1 MTIPLLRFEFDPTKA
16 DNNLNQ
22 HGVSFEEAVTTFYD
36 PNAASWHDVDHSQ
49 PGDERFINLGLST
62 SLRLLFVVHNE
73 EDGLI
78 RIISAR
84 PAIPAERDLYEE
96 I

>member
-1 MTIPLLRFEFDPTKA
+1 MTELHFYSNPEKAAANLTK
-16 DNNLNQ
+16 
-22 HGVSFEEAVTTFYD
+22 HGVSFEEAITTFYD
-36 PNAASWHDVDHSQ
+36 PYAASWHDVDHSQ
-49 PGDERFINLGLST
+49 PGDDRFVNLGLST

-84 PAIPAERDLYEE
+84 PATPAERDLYEE
-96 I
+96 A

>member
-1 MTIPLLRFEFDPTKA
+1 MTVPLLRFEFHPAKA
-16 DNNLNQ
+16 ASNLKQ
-22 HGVSFEEAVTTFYD
+22 HGVSFEEAITTFYD
-36 PNAASWHDVDHSQ
+36 PNAVSWHDVDHSQ

-84 PAIPAERDLYEE
+84 PATPAERDLYEE
-96 I
+96 D

>member
-1 MTIPLLRFEFDPTKA
+1 MTHLRFDPNPEKA
-16 DNNLNQ
+16 ATNLAK
-22 HGVSFEEAVTTFYD
+22 HGVTFEEAATTFSD
-36 PNAASWHDVDHSQ
+36 TNAASWYDGDHSS

-62 SLRLLFVVHNE
+62 ALRLLFVVHNE

-84 PAIPAERDLYEE
+84 PATPAERDIYEE
-96 I
+96 A

>member
-1 MTIPLLRFEFDPTKA
+1 MPYFLQFDSNPEKAAANLTK
-16 DNNLNQ
+16 
-22 HGVSFEEAVTTFYD
+22 HGVSFDEAVTSFYD
-36 PNAASWHDVDHSQ
+36 TNAASWHDADHSQ
-49 PGDERFINLGLST
+49 PGDDRFVNLGLST

-84 PAIPAERDLYEE
+84 PATPAERDLYEE
-96 I
+96 A

>member
-1 MTIPLLRFEFDPTKA
+1 MTNLRFDPNPEKAATNLTK
-16 DNNLNQ
+16 
-22 HGVSFEEAVTTFYD
+22 HGVSFEEAVSSFADT
-36 PNAASWHDVDHSQ
+36 NAAGWHDQIHSS
-49 PGDERFINLGLST
+49 PGDERFINLGLSS

-84 PAIPAERDLYEE
+84 PATPAERAIYEE
-96 I
+96 A

>member
-1 MTIPLLRFEFDPTKA
+1 MSVPFLRFEFDPPKA
-16 DNNLNQ
+16 ATNLKQ
-22 HGVSFEEAVTTFYD
+22 HGVSFEEAITAFYD
-36 PNAASWHDVDHSQ
+36 PNAASWHDADHSRQ
-49 PGDERFINLGLST
+49 GDERFVNLGLST

-84 PAIPAERDLYEE
+84 PATPAERDIYEE
-96 I
+96 A

>member
-1 MTIPLLRFEFDPTKA
+1 MSIHFLRFEFDPDKA
-16 DNNLNQ
+16 ASNMQ
-22 HGVSFEEAVTTFYD
+22 KHGVSFDEAVTTFYD
-36 PNAASWHDVDHSQ
+36 PNAASWHDADHSH
-49 PGDERFINLGLST
+49 PGDERFVNLGLST

-84 PAIPAERDLYEE
+84 PATTAERDLYEE
-96 I
+96 A

>member
-1 MTIPLLRFEFDPTKA
+1 MTVPILRFEFDPAKA
-16 DNNLNQ
+16 ASNLNR
-22 HGVSFEEAVTTFYD
+22 HGVSLEEAITSFYD
-36 PNAASWHDVDHSQ
+36 PKAASWHDVDHSQ
-49 PGDERFINLGLST
+49 PGDERFVNLGLST

-84 PAIPAERDLYEE
+84 PATPAERDLYEE
-96 I
+96 A

>member
-1 MTIPLLRFEFDPTKA
+1 MTNFRFDPNPEKA
-16 DNNLNQ
+16 AANLVK
-22 HGVSFEEAVTTFYD
+22 HGVSFEEAASSFTDT
-36 PNAASWHDVDHSQ
+36 NAASWHDQNHSS

-84 PAIPAERDLYEE
+84 PATPAERAIYEE
-96 I
+96 A